1 MIHKDGIGNAVKSE
15 RMKQG
20 LTQQQLAD
28 KADVGLN
35 FVYQLEKNK
44 PRVQMDSVLKVLKAL
59 GYELSLIRT
68 NDEADFVSSR
78 PDPWRHSNIRSS
90 GASSL

>member
-44 PRVQMDSVLKVLKAL
+44 PRVQMDSVLKVLRAL
-59 GYELSLIRT
+59 GFELSLMRT
-68 NDEADFVSSR
+68 NEEADVVSSR
-78 PDPWRHSNIRSS
+78 PDPWRQASIRTT